1 MQTMVLIA
9 AIVVVIVLLAAWWWY
24 SQQKR
29 REQLRSQF
37 GPEYDR
43 AVQETGSSS
52 AAEKEL
58 ASREKRVRQLDIKP
72 LSGEQRSRYAESW
85 RQVQARFVDD
95 PSAAVGDADRLVGEV
110 MQARGYPMGDFEQRA
125 ADISVDHP
133 QVVDNYRNAHAIAQ
147 RQADGSA
154 STEDLRQAM
163 VFYRSLFNDLLGDA
177 APAGAANP
185 SRRPEPSR

>member
-1 MQTMVLIA
+1 MNSLLVII
-9 AIVVVIVLLAAWWWY
+9 AIVVVVVLLAAWWWY

-29 REQLRSQF
+29 RQQLRDQF

-43 AVQETGSSS
+43 AVRESGSPS

-72 LSGEQRSRYAESW
+72 LSAEQRTRYAESW

-95 PSAAVGDADRLVGEV
+95 PSGAVQEADRLVGDV
-110 MQARGYPMGDFEQRA
+110 MQTRGYPMGDFEQRA

-133 QVVDNYRNAHAIAQ
+133 SVVDNYRQAHEIAR
-147 RQADGSA
+147 RQAEGQA
-154 STEDLRQAM
+154 GTEDLRQAM
-163 VFYRSLFNDLLGDA
+163 VFYRSLFEDLLGEDRPTRVPGTQRA
-177 APAGAANP
+177 AEQP
-185 SRRPEPSR
+185 R